1 MTPNLSLEPFFPL
14 KCTIHSQRKKKLRK
28 QPLVFGPSRL
38 PLRGSLYKTSSIHR
52 QVMPQPLRQCGPSV
66 TGWNSQGCGAGCLAA
81 LTSGNTSALPIRSP
95 AVSLGTSTQATAL
108 HRTHHYMPFFQSQ
121 EPLLHLGNSLFQP
134 SPLLFHPRTTQ
145 LSSLL
150 KEKSLDEVGQQV
162 SSPGSTKA
170 ITNPWEKSETQTFL
184 ERLVGAK
191 LPFHLYA
198 SLF

>member
-1 MTPNLSLEPFFPL
+1 MRTGWHLIYRWSLFSLLSVLYIL
-14 KCTIHSQRKKKLRK
+14 RGKKRQLRK

-38 PLRGSLYKTSSIHR
+38 PLRGSLYKIPSTHR

-66 TGWNSQGCGAGCLAA
+66 TGWDSQGCGAGCLAA
-81 LTSGNTSALPIRSP
+81 LTSGNTSALPVRSP

-121 EPLLHLGNSLFQP
+121 EALLHLGHSLFQP

-150 KEKSLDEVGQQV
+150 TKEPWWGW
-162 SSPGSTKA
+162 TAA
-170 ITNPWEKSETQTFL
+170 I
-184 ERLVGAK
+184 
-191 LPFHLYA
+191 
-198 SLF
+198 